1 MLAMKRA
8 DVIEHLRKNEIFA
21 RTATEKL
28 ERLADLVEVLRFEK
42 EERVLEEGDK
52 SAHLFVLVSGVVGVF
67 YSSEDGVDV
76 LVKIF
81 GAPAVF
87 GEMELIFGQ
96 PRQEYVECF
105 EPCVVLRLPAKDFMH
120 FMRHDPEACF
130 VMLKDVAARLAIAA
144 YNERALAFLDAN
156 TRLAGLF
163 LSFLEAY
170 GHKTPTGVE
179 LGIKLTYE
187 MLARCLGVTVRSID
201 RAMTEW
207 TKEGWM
213 TKSRGTYVFFDLEKL
228 AEKADPERI
237 ALFSKL
243 GLLPHTAGTL
253 LGESLG
259 DDDDDDNDN

>member
-1 MLAMKRA
+1 MKREEL
-8 DVIEHLRKNEIFA
+8 ITHLRKNAIFA
-21 RTATEKL
+21 RTAPATL
-28 ERLADLVEVLRFEK
+28 ERLAGLSEVLRLEK
-42 EERVLEEGDK
+42 DARILEEGDA
-52 SAHLFVLVSGVVGVF
+52 SEHLFVLLSGVVGVF

-105 EPCVVLRLPAKDFMH
+105 EPCVVARMPADDFMR
-120 FMRHDPEACF
+120 FMRADPEACY
-130 VMLKDVAARLAIAA
+130 VMLKDVASRLAIAA

-170 GHKTPTGVE
+170 GARSDDGVT
-179 LGIKLTYE
+179 LKIKLTYE

-207 TKEGWM
+207 AKEGWLS
-213 TKSRGTYVFFDLEKL
+213 KSKGLYTFHDLDKL
-228 AEKADPERI
+228 EDKADPERL

-243 GLLPHTAGTL
+243 GLVPHTAGAL
-253 LGESLG
+253 V
-259 DDDDDDNDN
+259 DDDDT

>member
-1 MLAMKRA
+1 MQRDEL
-8 DVIEHLRKNEIFA
+8 ITHLRKNEIFSETEA
-21 RTATEKL
+21 RTLEQLAGLATVEHYEKGG
-28 ERLADLVEVLRFEK
+28 RI
-42 EERVLEEGDK
+42 LEEGDA
-52 SAHLFVLVSGVVGVF
+52 SEHLFVLIGGVVGVF

-105 EPCVVLRLPAKDFMH
+105 EPCIAARLPQKAFMSY
-120 FMRHDPEACF
+120 MRADPHACY

-144 YNERALAFLDAN
+144 YNERALAFLDTN

-170 GHKTPTGVE
+170 GQRTPEGLT
-179 LGIKLTYE
+179 LRIKLTYE

-207 TKEGWM
+207 AKEGWLE
-213 TKSRGTYVFFDLEKL
+213 KNRGTYTFKDLEKL
-228 AEKADPERI
+228 EDKADPERI
-237 ALFSKL
+237 ALFSRL
-243 GLLPHTAGTL
+243 GLLPHTAGDL
-253 LGESLG
+253 V
-259 DDDDDDNDN
+259 DDED

>member
-1 MLAMKRA
+1 MKRE
-8 DVIEHLRKNEIFA
+8 DLIEHLRRNEIFA
-21 RTATEKL
+21 NVVDDKL
-28 ERLADLVEVLRFEK
+28 NRLADLAEVITFEK
-42 EERVLEEGDK
+42 EQRILEEGD
-52 SAHLFVLVSGVVGVF
+52 SSEHLFVLIQGVVGVF
-67 YSSEDGVDV
+67 YSSADGVDV

-105 EPCVVLRLPAKDFMH
+105 EPCIAARLPAKAFMT
-120 FMRHDPEACF
+120 FMRADPEACY
-130 VMLKDVAARLAIAA
+130 VMLKDVASRLAIAA

-170 GHKTPTGVE
+170 GERTEAGVT
-179 LGIKLTYE
+179 LRIKLTYE

-201 RAMTEW
+201 RAMTDW
-207 TKEGWM
+207 AKEGWL
-213 TKSRGTYVFFDLEKL
+213 TKNRGTYTFHDLEKL
-228 AEKADPERI
+228 EDKADPERI

-243 GLLPHTAGTL
+243 GLLPHTAGEFV
-253 LGESLG
+253 G
-259 DDDDDDNDN
+259 

>member
-1 MLAMKRA
+1 MKHDELVA
-8 DVIEHLRKNEIFA
+8 HLRRNEIFG
-21 RTATEKL
+21 RTAPATL
-28 ERLADLVEVLRFEK
+28 DRLAGLADVLSFDKDGRI
-42 EERVLEEGDK
+42 LEEGDP
-52 SAHLFVLVSGVVGVF
+52 SEHLFVLLSGVVGVF

-105 EPCVVLRLPAKDFMH
+105 EPCVVARLPAADFMAY
-120 FMRHDPEACF
+120 MKADPDACY

-144 YNERALAFLDAN
+144 YNERALAFLDTN

-170 GHKTPTGVE
+170 GERGDDGVT
-179 LGIKLTYE
+179 LKIKLTYE

-207 TKEGWM
+207 TKEGWL
-213 TKSRGTYVFFDLEKL
+213 TKARGLYTFHDVEKL
-228 AEKADPERI
+228 EEKADPERV

-243 GLLPHTAGTL
+243 GVLPHRAGEL
-253 LGESLG
+253 VER
-259 DDDDDDNDN
+259 DDDS

>member
-1 MLAMKRA
+1 MKRSELL
-8 DVIEHLRKNEIFA
+8 EHLRENEIFA
-21 RTATEKL
+21 KARLEKVEAL
-28 ERLADLVEVLRFEK
+28 VGLAEVLTFDK
-42 EERVLEEGDK
+42 EQRILEEGDN
-52 SAHLFVLVSGVVGVF
+52 SEHLFVLIKGIVGVF
-67 YSSEDGVDV
+67 YSSENGVDV

-105 EPCVVLRLPAKDFMH
+105 EPAVVARFPADA
-120 FMRHDPEACF
+120 FMRFMRGDPEACY

-170 GHKTPTGVE
+170 GERTRDGVT
-179 LGIKLTYE
+179 LRIKLTYE

-201 RAMTEW
+201 RAMTDW
-207 TKEGWM
+207 AKEGWL
-213 TKSRGTYVFFDLEKL
+213 TKSRGTYTFNDLTKL
-228 AEKADPERI
+228 EEKADPERI

-243 GLLPHTAGTL
+243 GHLPYTAGEFL
-253 LGESLG
+253 AS
-259 DDDDDDNDN
+259 DDDDDDE

>member
-1 MLAMKRA
+1 MKRSELL
-8 DVIEHLRKNEIFA
+8 EHFKRNEIFA
-21 RTATEKL
+21 KAKPDKVEA
-28 ERLADLVEVLRFEK
+28 LANAAEILTFDK
-42 EERVLEEGDK
+42 EQRILEEGDQ
-52 SAHLFVLVSGVVGVF
+52 SEHLFVLVKGVVGVF

-105 EPCVVLRLPAKDFMH
+105 EPCTVARLPSGT
-120 FMRHDPEACF
+120 FMRFMRADPEACY
-130 VMLKDVAARLAIAA
+130 VMPKDVAARLAIAA

-170 GHKTPTGVE
+170 GERKSDGVT
-179 LGIKLTYE
+179 LRIKLTYE

-201 RAMTEW
+201 RAMTDW
-207 TKEGWM
+207 AKEGWL
-213 TKSRGTYVFFDLEKL
+213 TKSRGTYTFHDLEKL
-228 AEKADPERI
+228 EDKADPERI

-243 GLLPHTAGTL
+243 GLLPHTAGEL
-253 LGESLG
+253 LDAG
-259 DDDDDDNDN
+259 DDDDDEN

>member
-1 MLAMKRA
+1 MKREDLIA
-8 DVIEHLRKNEIFA
+8 HLRKNEIFA
-21 RTATEKL
+21 RADIKKVEA
-28 ERLADLVEVLRFEK
+28 LAGLAEVLPVDK
-42 EERVLEEGDK
+42 EGRILEEGDA
-52 SAHLFVLVSGVVGVF
+52 SEHLFVLIKGVVGVF
-67 YSSEDGVDV
+67 YSSVDGVDV

-105 EPCVVLRLPAKDFMH
+105 EPCLVARLPAKDFMA
-120 FMRHDPEACF
+120 FMKNDPEACY
-130 VMLKDVAARLAIAA
+130 VMLKDVASRLAIAA

-170 GHKTPTGVE
+170 GKETDDGVT
-179 LGIKLTYE
+179 LQIKLTYE

-207 TKEGWM
+207 AKEGWM
-213 TKSRGTYVFFDLEKL
+213 TKNRGFYTFHDVEKL
-228 AEKADPERI
+228 EEKADPERI

-243 GLLPHTAGTL
+243 GLLPHRAGEL
-253 LGESLG
+253 LGRGET
-259 DDDDDDNDN
+259 

>member
-1 MLAMKRA
+1 MKRDELLGHLRRNGIFA
-8 DVIEHLRKNEIFA
+8 DVDEG
-21 RTATEKL
+21 
-28 ERLADLVEVLRFEK
+28 RLTQLAQVAEVLTFEK
-42 EERVLEEGDK
+42 EGRILEEGD
-52 SAHLFVLVSGVVGVF
+52 SSEHLFVLISGVVGVF
-67 YSSEDGVDV
+67 YSSADGVDV

-105 EPCVVLRLPAKDFMH
+105 EPCVVARLPAKVFMDFM
-120 FMRHDPEACF
+120 RADSQACF
-130 VMLKDVAARLAIAA
+130 IMLKDVASRLAIAA

-170 GHKTPTGVE
+170 GERTDDGVR
-179 LGIKLTYE
+179 LRIKLTYE

-207 TKEGWM
+207 AKEGWL
-213 TKSRGTYVFFDLEKL
+213 TKNRGTYTFHDLEKL
-228 AEKADPERI
+228 EDKADPERI

-243 GLLPHTAGTL
+243 GLLPHTAGELVDT
-253 LGESLG
+253 
-259 DDDDDDNDN
+259 

>member
-1 MLAMKRA
+1 MKR
-8 DVIEHLRKNEIFA
+8 DELPGHLRRNAIFA
-21 RTATEKL
+21 AVDEGKL
-28 ERLADLVEVLRFEK
+28 AQLAQVAEVLTFEK
-42 EERVLEEGDK
+42 EGRILEEGDA
-52 SAHLFVLVSGVVGVF
+52 SEHLFVLISGVVGVF
-67 YSSEDGVDV
+67 YSSADGVDV

-105 EPCVVLRLPAKDFMH
+105 EPCVVARLPAKTFMDFM
-120 FMRHDPEACF
+120 RADANACF
-130 VMLKDVAARLAIAA
+130 IMLKDVASRLAIAA

-170 GHKTPTGVE
+170 GERTDDGVR
-179 LGIKLTYE
+179 LRIKLTYE

-207 TKEGWM
+207 AKEGWL
-213 TKSRGTYVFFDLEKL
+213 TKNRGVYTFHDLEKL
-228 AEKADPERI
+228 EDKADPERI

-243 GLLPHTAGTL
+243 GLLPHTAGEL
-253 LGESLG
+253 V
-259 DDDDDDNDN
+259 DA

>member
-1 MLAMKRA
+1 MKRA
-8 DVIEHLRKNEIFA
+8 DLVEHLRHNEIFA
-21 RTATEKL
+21 KASLEKV
-28 ERLADLVEVLRFEK
+28 EALAALAEVVTYAKDDRI
-42 EERVLEEGDK
+42 LEEGDA
-52 SAHLFVLVSGVVGVF
+52 SEHLFVLIKGVVGVF

-105 EPCVVLRLPAKDFMH
+105 EPCVAARFPAHDFMK
-120 FMRHDPEACF
+120 FMRGDPEACY

-170 GHKTPTGVE
+170 GERTKDGVT
-179 LGIKLTYE
+179 LRIKLTYE

-207 TKEGWM
+207 AKEGWM
-213 TKSRGTYVFFDLEKL
+213 TKNRGTYTFHDLEKL
-228 AEKADPERI
+228 EDKADPERI

-243 GLLPHTAGTL
+243 GLLPHTAGKL
-253 LGESLG
+253 LGG
-259 DDDDDDNDN
+259 DDDDDDDE

>member
-1 MLAMKRA
+1 MKRDDLIA
-8 DVIEHLRKNEIFA
+8 HLRRNEIFA
-21 RTATEKL
+21 RVEAQKL
-28 ERLADLVEVLRFEK
+28 DKLAGLAEVLPVDKGGRI
-42 EERVLEEGDK
+42 LEEGDA
-52 SAHLFVLVSGVVGVF
+52 SEHLFVLIKGIVGVF
-67 YSSEDGVDV
+67 YSSSDGVDV

-105 EPCVVLRLPAKDFMH
+105 EPCIVARLPAKEFMS
-120 FMRHDPEACF
+120 FMRADPEACY
-130 VMLKDVAARLAIAA
+130 VMLKDVASRLAIAA

-170 GHKTPTGVE
+170 GKSGEDGVT
-179 LGIKLTYE
+179 LQIKLTYE

-213 TKSRGTYVFFDLEKL
+213 AKNRGYYTFHDIEKL
-228 AEKADPERI
+228 EEKADPERI

-243 GLLPHTAGTL
+243 GLLPHRAGEL
-253 LGESLG
+253 L
-259 DDDDDDNDN
+259 

>member
-1 MLAMKRA
+1 MKRP
-8 DVIEHLRKNEIFA
+8 ELLEYLRHNEIFA
-21 RTATEKL
+21 KAAPEKV
-28 ERLADLVEVLRFEK
+28 EALAALAEVLTFEK
-42 EERVLEEGDK
+42 EQRILEEGDD
-52 SAHLFVLVSGVVGVF
+52 SAHLFVLIKGIVGVF

-105 EPCVVLRLPAKDFMH
+105 EPAVVARFPAGA
-120 FMRHDPEACF
+120 FMRFMRGDPEACY

-144 YNERALAFLDAN
+144 YNERALAFLDAK

-170 GHKTPTGVE
+170 GERQSDGVT
-179 LGIKLTYE
+179 LRIKLTYE

-201 RAMTEW
+201 RAMTDW
-207 TKEGWM
+207 AKEGWL
-213 TKSRGTYVFFDLEKL
+213 TKSRGTYTFHDIRKLEGR
-228 AEKADPERI
+228 ADPERI

-243 GLLPHTAGTL
+243 GLLPHVAGEL
-253 LGESLG
+253 LSSDDDG
-259 DDDDDDNDN
+259 DDDDG

>member
-1 MLAMKRA
+1 MKRA
-8 DVIEHLRKNEIFA
+8 ELIDHLRKNEIFA
-21 RTATEKL
+21 RTASDKL
-28 ERLADLVEVLRFEK
+28 EHLAGLAEVLTFEK
-42 EERVLEEGDK
+42 EQRILEEGDA
-52 SAHLFVLVSGVVGVF
+52 SEHLFVLIKGVVGVF

-105 EPCVVLRLPAKDFMH
+105 EPCVAARLPAKEFMR

-130 VMLKDVAARLAIAA
+130 VMLKDVASRLAIAA

-170 GHKTPTGVE
+170 GEKTPDGVT
-179 LGIKLTYE
+179 LRIKLTYE

-201 RAMTEW
+201 RAMTDW
-207 TKEGWM
+207 AKEGWM
-213 TKSRGTYVFFDLEKL
+213 TKSRGTYIFHDLEKL

-243 GLLPHTAGTL
+243 GLLPHTAGEL
-253 LGESLG
+253 IGDDG

>member
-1 MLAMKRA
+1 MKREELLA
-8 DVIEHLRKNEIFA
+8 HFKKNEIFA
-21 RTATEKL
+21 AADAAKVEKL
-28 ERLADLVEVLRFEK
+28 VGLAEVVPVDKGGRI
-42 EERVLEEGDK
+42 LEEGDA
-52 SAHLFVLVSGVVGVF
+52 SEHLFVLLKGVVGVF
-67 YSSEDGVDV
+67 YSSVDGVDV

-105 EPCVVLRLPAKDFMH
+105 EPCMVARLPAKEFMT
-120 FMRHDPEACF
+120 FMRQDPGACY
-130 VMLKDVAARLAIAA
+130 VMLKDVSSRLAIAA

-170 GHKTPTGVE
+170 GKASDDGMS
-179 LGIKLTYE
+179 LQIKLTYE

-207 TKEGWM
+207 AKEGWM
-213 TKSRGTYVFFDLEKL
+213 SKNRGYYTFHDLEKL
-228 AEKADPERI
+228 EEKADPERI

-243 GLLPHTAGTL
+243 GVLPHRAGEL
-253 LGESLG
+253 VNE
-259 DDDDDDNDN
+259 

>member
-1 MLAMKRA
+1 MVAMKRA
-8 DVIEHLRKNEIFA
+8 ELIEHLRRNEIFA
-21 RTATEKL
+21 KTPAEKL
-28 ERLADLVEVLRFEK
+28 EHLVGLAEVLTFEK
-42 EERVLEEGDK
+42 EARILEEGDA
-52 SAHLFVLVSGVVGVF
+52 SEHLFVLIKGTVGVF

-105 EPCVVLRLPAKDFMH
+105 EPCIAARLPAKEFMRY
-120 FMRHDPEACF
+120 MRHDPEACF
-130 VMLKDVAARLAIAA
+130 VMLKDVASRLAIAA

-170 GHKTPTGVE
+170 GEKTPDGIT
-179 LGIKLTYE
+179 LRIKLTYE

-201 RAMTEW
+201 RAMTDW
-207 TKEGWM
+207 AKEGWM
-213 TKSRGTYVFFDLEKL
+213 TKSRGTYTFHELEKL
-228 AEKADPERI
+228 ADKADPERI
-237 ALFSKL
+237 ALFSRL
-243 GLLPHTAGTL
+243 GLLPHTAGDL
-253 LGESLG
+253 IG
-259 DDDDDDNDN
+259 DDDENDH

>member
-1 MLAMKRA
+1 MKS
-8 DVIEHLRKNEIFA
+8 DELLGHLRRNEIFA
-21 RTATEKL
+21 GVDETKL
-28 ERLADLVEVLRFEK
+28 ARLIDRAEVVSFEK
-42 EERVLEEGDK
+42 DGRILEEGDA
-52 SAHLFVLVSGVVGVF
+52 SEHLFVLIQGVVGVF
-67 YSSEDGVDV
+67 YSSADGVDV

-105 EPCVVLRLPAKDFMH
+105 EPCIAARLPAKTFMDFM
-120 FMRHDPEACF
+120 RNDPHACY
-130 VMLKDVAARLAIAA
+130 VMLKDVSSRLAIAA

-170 GHKTPTGVE
+170 GERTDAGIT
-179 LGIKLTYE
+179 LRIKLTYE

-207 TKEGWM
+207 AKEGWL
-213 TKSRGTYVFFDLEKL
+213 TKNRGTYTFHDLEKL
-228 AEKADPERI
+228 EDKADPERI

-243 GLLPHTAGTL
+243 GLLPHTAGQL
-253 LGESLG
+253 SVG
-259 DDDDDDNDN
+259 

>member
-1 MLAMKRA
+1 MKRA
-8 DVIEHLRKNEIFA
+8 ELLHHLRRNEIFA
-21 RTATEKL
+21 STAADTL
-28 ERLADLVEVLRFEK
+28 DHLAALAEVVTYDK
-42 EERVLEEGDK
+42 EQRILEEGDP
-52 SAHLFVLVSGVVGVF
+52 SEHLFVLIKGVVGVF

-105 EPCVVLRLPAKDFMH
+105 EPCIAARLPAKE
-120 FMRHDPEACF
+120 FMRYMRADAEACC
-130 VMLKDVAARLAIAA
+130 VMLKDVASRLAIAA

-170 GHKTPTGVE
+170 GQRTQHGVT
-179 LGIKLTYE
+179 LRIKLTYE

-201 RAMTEW
+201 RAMTGRR
-207 TKEGWM
+207 TKTSNVGN
-213 TKSRGTYVFFDLEKL
+213 THDF
-228 AEKADPERI
+228 I
-237 ALFSKL
+237 AT
-243 GLLPHTAGTL
+243 HTARRLNFCHITL
-253 LGESLG
+253 LLANQGARNRTADVDQAQLQIGFVLAHDLVSDG
-259 DDDDDDNDN
+259 VT

>member
-1 MLAMKRA
+1 MKRA
-8 DVIEHLRKNEIFA
+8 ELVEHLRRNEIFA
-21 RTATEKL
+21 RTGAEKL
-28 ERLADLVEVLRFEK
+28 DHLAALAEVVSYDK
-42 EERVLEEGDK
+42 EQRILEEGDA
-52 SAHLFVLVSGVVGVF
+52 SEHLFVLIKGVVGVF

-105 EPCVVLRLPAKDFMH
+105 EPCIAARLPAKDFMRY
-120 FMRHDPEACF
+120 MRADADACY
-130 VMLKDVAARLAIAA
+130 VMLKDVASRLAIAA

-170 GHKTPTGVE
+170 GQRTEQGVT
-179 LGIKLTYE
+179 LRIKLTYE

-207 TKEGWM
+207 AKEGWL
-213 TKSRGTYVFFDLEKL
+213 TKNRGTYTFHDLEKL
-228 AEKADPERI
+228 EDKADPERI
-237 ALFSKL
+237 PLFSKL
-243 GLLPHTAGTL
+243 GLLPHTAGEL
-253 LGESLG
+253 VGSADVDA
-259 DDDDDDNDN
+259 DDDV

>member
-1 MLAMKRA
+1 MKREDLIA
-8 DVIEHLRKNEIFA
+8 HLRRNEIFA
-21 RTATEKL
+21 TASAEKVEKL
-28 ERLADLVEVLRFEK
+28 ANLAELLTFDK
-42 EERVLEEGDK
+42 EGRILEEGDA
-52 SAHLFVLVSGVVGVF
+52 SEHLFVLVKGVVGVF

-105 EPCVVLRLPAKDFMH
+105 EPCLVLRLPAADFMS
-120 FMRHDPEACF
+120 FMRADPQACY
-130 VMLKDVAARLAIAA
+130 VMLKDVASRLAIAA

-170 GHKTPTGVE
+170 GKRTDDGVT
-179 LGIKLTYE
+179 LQIKLTYE

-207 TKEGWM
+207 AKQGWM
-213 TKSRGTYVFFDLEKL
+213 TKNRGFYTFHDLEKL
-228 AEKADPERI
+228 EDKADPERI

-243 GLLPHTAGTL
+243 GLLPHRAGEF
-253 LGESLG
+253 LGHGET
-259 DDDDDDNDN
+259 